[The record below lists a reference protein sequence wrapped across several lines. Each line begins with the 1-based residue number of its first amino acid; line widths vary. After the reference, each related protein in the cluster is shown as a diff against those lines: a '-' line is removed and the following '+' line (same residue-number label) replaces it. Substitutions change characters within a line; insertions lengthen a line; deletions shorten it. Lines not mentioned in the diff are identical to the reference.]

1 MILFHGNVHVDINEC
16 HERTDGCHQKCVN
29 TNGSYT
35 CDCQTGYRIA
45 SDGYTC
51 TGIFKSFAQR
61 LLFWKTSL
69 FQTLM
74 SAVRG
79 LIGVT
84 RTAIML
90 MVLMH
95 VAVTVAIVLM
105 EMDLPAMV
113 VLWFQYTGAF

>member
-1 MILFHGNVHVDINEC
+1 
-16 HERTDGCHQKCVN
+16 
-29 TNGSYT
+29 
-35 CDCQTGYRIA
+35 
-45 SDGYTC
+45 
-51 TGIFKSFAQR
+51 
-61 LLFWKTSL
+61 
-69 FQTLM
+69 M

-105 EMDLPAMV
+105 KMDLPAMV
-113 VLWFQYTGAF
+113 

>member
-1 MILFHGNVHVDINEC
+1 MSAMRGQMDVIKSVWTPMAPTHVLAELATDLLQMDTPALVYSNQLFTMVIIYDMP
-16 HERTDGCHQKCVN
+16 
-29 TNGSYT
+29 
-35 CDCQTGYRIA
+35 
-45 SDGYTC
+45 
-51 TGIFKSFAQR
+51 
-61 LLFWKTSL
+61 SL